1 MKLLL
6 IFYIALLKLQT
17 LYLKIITRRNN
28 WIAKRNWK
36 RMVKNLETDGY
47 KTTTAIDW
55 DSTHANLVLVM
66 AKPGKGRS
74 HYHDIG
80 KRRK

>member
-47 KTTTAIDW
+47 KTTTAID
-55 DSTHANLVLVM
+55 L
-66 AKPGKGRS
+66 
-74 HYHDIG
+74 I
-80 KRRK
+80 